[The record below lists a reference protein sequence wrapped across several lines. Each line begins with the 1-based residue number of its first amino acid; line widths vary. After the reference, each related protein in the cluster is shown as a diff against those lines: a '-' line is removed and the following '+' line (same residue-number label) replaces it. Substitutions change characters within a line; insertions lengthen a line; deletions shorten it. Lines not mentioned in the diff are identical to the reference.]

1 MILYYKILAKKE
13 IGLAS
18 FISVIFQ
25 LVKYNGKP
33 EEYKIFFSF
42 FSEQFG
48 SFLLWFSYMKFS

>member
-13 IGLAS
+13 IGLSS

-33 EEYKIFFSF
+33 EEYKIFLF

-48 SFLLWFSYMKFS
+48 PFLLWFSYMKFS

>member
-33 EEYKIFFSF
+33 EEYKIFFCS
-42 FSEQFG
+42 SANN
-48 SFLLWFSYMKFS
+48 LVPFSYDSAI